1 MNPFINRVFNNKI
14 NLYKNINIQFDPQRK
29 NYKMIKEYYKSKQN
43 MDNFLKNLKSQESA
57 NFLEN
62 FELIKYISSGS
73 SGVVYEGRCKKKP
86 EKHVCLK
93 FLLNKLEEEKR
104 EKKNKNIN
112 AIKNINNNN
121 ICPKIKEINIQN
133 RLKDKNITEYYDY
146 SDLNDYGCII
156 MEFAKFGDLEYFQ
169 KKLLKKDYLSESLLA
184 YITKQILDG
193 LLYIH
198 QSKIIHMDIKQQN
211 ILIDDNFN
219 IKITD
224 FSVSFSFEKY
234 KENDKVNLP
243 FSGTSLYMSPEVLL
257 KSSIDYEDCSK
268 IDMFSLGVVLYNLA
282 FEKFPY
288 ELDYSYKRNFS
299 LILEKIQK
307 QKLVIPE
314 KKNFSPLFKKFLGN
328 LLEKNIKNRINIY
341 DALEDP
347 WIKGAEIL
355 FKEKE
360 KLNDLE
366 KFLINMITDN
376 VRSFNEYL
384 KNNNSSETF
393 HTSN

>member
-1 MNPFINRVFNNKI
+1 
-14 NLYKNINIQFDPQRK
+14 
-29 NYKMIKEYYKSKQN
+29 

-169 KKLLKKDYLSESLLA
+169 KKLLKKDYLSETLLA
-184 YITKQILDG
+184 YVTKQILDG

-198 QSKIIHMDIKQQN
+198 QSKII
-211 ILIDDNFN
+211 LI
-219 IKITD
+219 
-224 FSVSFSFEKY
+224 
-234 KENDKVNLP
+234 
-243 FSGTSLYMSPEVLL
+243 
-257 KSSIDYEDCSK
+257 SSQ
-268 IDMFSLGVVLYNLA
+268 
-282 FEKFPY
+282 
-288 ELDYSYKRNFS
+288 R
-299 LILEKIQK
+299 Q
-307 QKLVIPE
+307 
-314 KKNFSPLFKKFLGN
+314 
-328 LLEKNIKNRINIY
+328 
-341 DALEDP
+341 
-347 WIKGAEIL
+347 
-355 FKEKE
+355 
-360 KLNDLE
+360 
-366 KFLINMITDN
+366 
-376 VRSFNEYL
+376 
-384 KNNNSSETF
+384 
-393 HTSN
+393 

>member
-1 MNPFINRVFNNKI
+1 MNPYNILDFNLKN
-14 NLYKNINIQFDPQRK
+14 NLYKNINYHFDVQRY
-29 NYKMIKEYYKSKQN
+29 NYKMLKEYYKSKPN
-43 MDNFLKNLKSQESA
+43 MDNFLKTLNYQESS
-57 NFLEN
+57 NFTEN
-62 FELIKYISSGS
+62 FELVKYISSGS
-73 SGVVYEGRCKKKP
+73 SGVVYEGRYKKKP

-104 EKKNKNIN
+104 EKKNKNLNIN
-112 AIKNINNNN
+112 TNINNNK
-121 ICPKIKEINIQN
+121 ISPKIKEIIIQN
-133 RLKDKNITEYYDY
+133 KLKDKNITEYYDY
-146 SDLNDYGCII
+146 CDLKDYGCII

-169 KKLLKKDYLSESLLA
+169 KKLIKKDWLSESLLA
-184 YITKQILDG
+184 YITKQILEG
-193 LLYIH
+193 LFYIH

-211 ILIDDNFN
+211 ILIDENFI

-224 FSVSFSFEKY
+224 FSVSFSYEKY
-234 KENDKVNLP
+234 KEGDKINLP

-257 KSSIDYEDCSK
+257 KSTIDYEDCSK

-288 ELDYSYKRNFS
+288 GLDYTYKRNFS
-299 LILEKIQK
+299 LILEKIK
-307 QKLVIPE
+307 KEKLVIPE
-314 KKNFSPLFKKFLGN
+314 KKNFSTLFKKFLGN

-347 WIKGAEIL
+347 WIKGADLI

-360 KLNDLE
+360 KLNDFE
-366 KFLINMITDN
+366 KFLINMVTDN
-376 VRSFNEYL
+376 IRSFNEYL
-384 KNNNSSETF
+384 KNNNSDTF

>member
-1 MNPFINRVFNNKI
+1 
-14 NLYKNINIQFDPQRK
+14 
-29 NYKMIKEYYKSKQN
+29 
-43 MDNFLKNLKSQESA
+43 
-57 NFLEN
+57 
-62 FELIKYISSGS
+62 
-73 SGVVYEGRCKKKP
+73 
-86 EKHVCLK
+86 
-93 FLLNKLEEEKR
+93 LNKLEEEKR

-169 KKLLKKDYLSESLLA
+169 KKLLKKDYLSETLLA
-184 YITKQILDG
+184 YVTKQILDG

-234 KENDKVNLP
+234 KENDKINLP

-257 KSSIDYEDCSK
+257 KSPIDYEDCSK

-288 ELDYSYKRNFS
+288 ELDYSYKRNFA

-307 QKLVIPE
+307 QKLLIPE
-314 KKNFSPLFKKFLGN
+314 KKNFSALFKKFLGN

-347 WIKGAEIL
+347 WIKGADIL

-384 KNNNSSETF
+384 KNNNNSETF